1 MAGAVTPCNANAAS
15 STEESTPP
23 LSATTQLELP
33 GSNSAR
39 RETNHCV
46 PNVCVVVYSLLSE
59 NSPNEAIRAA
69 RWARSSSR
77 GNADN

>member
-1 MAGAVTPCNANAAS
+1 MDRPATLCEANAAS
-15 STEESTPP
+15 NTEESTPP
-23 LSATTQLELP
+23 LRATTQLGLP

-39 RETNHCV
+39 RATSHCV
-46 PNVCVVVYSLLSE
+46 PNGCVVAYSLLSE

-77 GNADN
+77 GKADS